1 MEIIE
6 MTLRAERELISGIF
20 SPEFWEKVLEIVGKE
35 GTTGVRVRAWQE
47 LKKLAEKASIDGISA
62 HTLEALILSTR
73 TAPRN
78 SYQWT
83 LLFAYS
89 KSKGQFVEM
98 NCSQCYNDV
107 LILAKRY
114 VKKMREEAALA
125 EQAKVVVIEPKVATN
140 GRGRGRKKADN
151 S

>member
-20 SPEFWEKVLEIVGKE
+20 SPEFWEKVFEIVGKE
-35 GTTGVRVRAWQE
+35 GTTRSATGVRVRAWQQ

-62 HTLEALILSTR
+62 DTLEALVLSTR

-89 KSKGQFVEM
+89 KSKGQSVEM

-107 LILAKRY
+107 LVLAKRY

-125 EQAKVVVIEPKVATN
+125 EKAK
-140 GRGRGRKKADN
+140 GRRSR
-151 S
+151 